1 MTTDERLEKLEK
13 ALQDLKVLYM
23 RLWRLFRD
31 TEAEPKQVCKE
42 YHERTKRLEN
52 NVDGLEWLVMKLQS
66 TLDDVV
72 QDNRMQTTVSSTP
85 KYAKSGD
92 LYDIE

>member
-13 ALQDLKVLYM
+13 ALQDLKALYM
-23 RLWRLFRD
+23 SLWRLFRD
-31 TEAEPKQVCKE
+31 TEAEPKRVCKE
-42 YHERTKRLEN
+42 DHERMKILEN
-52 NVDGLEWLVMKLQS
+52 NVDRLEWLVMRLQS
-66 TLDDVV
+66 TVEDVV

>member
-1 MTTDERLEKLEK
+1 MTTEEEFKKLK
-13 ALQDLKVLYM
+13 GRVDHIYVLYN
-23 RLWRLFRD
+23 RLWRLFYD
-31 TEAEPKQVCKE
+31 TLGQQNKICKE
-42 YHERTKRLEN
+42 DHERMKILEN
-52 NVDGLEWLVMKLQS
+52 NVDRLEWLVMRLQS
-66 TLDDVV
+66 TVEDVV